1 MVRPGTGTLKFGL
14 EMNIVC
20 PSLTGKDGL
29 KEKEK
34 PARQEKKKPAKPKK
48 PKAQPENSAPSAA
61 NAITSAA
68 VSSKG
73 GF

>member
-1 MVRPGTGTLKFGL
+1 
-14 EMNIVC
+14 MNIDC

-73 GF
+73 GC